1 MSSSNT
7 PPPASSSPLVPTF
20 TKSYFGVFCD
30 EEDAEAIR
38 TQYLSHEQWS
48 SVEIVPDDTYNS
60 QKHKKKRYIA
70 LCKSDSTLRL
80 AYRHLRVQGVQTEH
94 RVEGQA
100 VKVVATKLKRLLE
113 LLGEEHTSDV
123 VGPTARSPPST
134 STTGSTNDAQN
145 RVQVDDSSTNATLL
159 VSSALVLPQPAPVT
173 FTASPASH
181 IQQPSLP
188 SSSKPSLPPWFT
200 QDARLTVASPTRDL
214 PPKWSIK
221 SQVPPVHDEDSVLTV
236 DFAKQRYLQRR
247 EEFSRL
253 LQKPNSELRGRQQE
267 LRDLQESMEDAKRDY
282 EDKEDIERFLSQYSD
297 RPIVPEYWAYDT
309 KTFRYKWVGPS
320 LDYNGDETDK
330 PRPWKGYNY

>member
-1 MSSSNT
+1 MSSSNA
-7 PPPASSSPLVPTF
+7 PSPASSSSIVPTL
-20 TKSYFGVFCD
+20 TERYFGLLCD
-30 EEDAEAIR
+30 EEDAEAVR
-38 TQYLSHEQWS
+38 TQYLPHEQWS

-94 RVEGQA
+94 GVEGQA
-100 VKVVATKLKRLLE
+100 VKAVATKLKGLLA
-113 LLGEEHTSDV
+113 LLGDEHT
-123 VGPTARSPPST
+123 
-134 STTGSTNDAQN
+134 
-145 RVQVDDSSTNATLL
+145 STNATLP
-159 VSSALVLPQPAPVT
+159 VSNALVLPEPAPVT
-173 FTASPASH
+173 FTASPASL

-188 SSSKPSLPPWFT
+188 SSSKPFLPSWFT
-200 QDARLTVASPTRDL
+200 QDARLTVASPTRDW

-236 DFAKQRYLQRR
+236 DFAKKRYLQMR

-253 LQKPNSELRGRQQE
+253 LQKPDSELRGRRQE
-267 LRDLQESMEDAKRDY
+267 LRDLQESMKDAKRDY
-282 EDKEDIERFLSQYSD
+282 EDKEDIQRFLSQYSD
-297 RPIVPEYWAYDT
+297 RPIVPEYWAYDAN
-309 KTFRYKWVGPS
+309 TFRYKWVGPS